1 MTDLGRI
8 LVAARLFHPRT
19 CTTAFSFRWR
29 KPAALS
35 TVHLPSNHS
44 PRCLRPWTS
53 VFAFTAESPAALRFL
68 PPFLFSSPTSH
79 LPPAP
84 NTWRGQS
91 FRQPRC
97 QPQALS
103 GRSRDSGFSGKRPK
117 LAFPSPSWTRG
128 LYDSCRPKRSAAPSS
143 GHLENCTLRAVL
155 GSFVNRSSWQDG

>member
-1 MTDLGRI
+1 MWRQGCFIPGHVQPHSALDGGNLQ
-8 LVAARLFHPRT
+8 LFLPSISHQ
-19 CTTAFSFRWR
+19 TTA
-29 KPAALS
+29 PDVCAHGL
-35 TVHLPSNHS
+35 
-44 PRCLRPWTS
+44 

-79 LPPAP
+79 VPPAS

-103 GRSRDSGFSGKRPK
+103 GRSRCSGFSGTRPK

-128 LYDSCRPKRSAAPSS
+128 LSDSCRPKRSAAPSS

-155 GSFVNRSSWQDG
+155 GSFVNRSSCQG